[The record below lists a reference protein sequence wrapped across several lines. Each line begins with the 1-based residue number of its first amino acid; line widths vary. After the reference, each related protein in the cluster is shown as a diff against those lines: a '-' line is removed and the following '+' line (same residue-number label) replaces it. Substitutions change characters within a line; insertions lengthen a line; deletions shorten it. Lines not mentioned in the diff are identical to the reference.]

1 MRRSQRSSSRPP
13 KRIDRESTMRRVISL
28 SSISEGLEIPMAF
41 MTAAVPITIVVIFNG
56 TNSLANAYQV
66 EPDVIPDPD

>member
-1 MRRSQRSSSRPP
+1 
-13 KRIDRESTMRRVISL
+13 MRRVISL
-28 SSISEGLEIPMAF
+28 ISEGLEIPMAF
-41 MTAAVPITIVVIFNG
+41 MTVALPLTIVVIFNG